1 MTEHVLLMVLHHI
14 AGDGWSLGPLSRDLA
29 ALYRARREGVAAG
42 LPPLPVQY
50 ADYTLWQQAALG
62 DENDGESAMAR
73 QLSFWTEAL
82 RDLPDQIEL
91 PADRPRPAVSSHRG
105 GHVALSIDAGAAP
118 RPGGRWRGRP
128 ARACSWCC
136 RRGLRGC

>member
-1 MTEHVLLMVLHHI
+1 MITS
-14 AGDGWSLGPLSRDLA
+14 GLS
-29 ALYRARREGVAAG
+29 
-42 LPPLPVQY
+42 PLPVQY

-62 DENDGESAMAR
+62 DENDGGSALSR

-82 RDLPDQIEL
+82 KDLPDQIEL

-105 GHVALSIDAGAAP
+105 GHVPLSITPNCTAALQAS
-118 RPGGRWRGRP
+118 RGRP

-136 RRGLRGC
+136 RRVWPDC